1 MKHLLLAA
9 ASGLIFGLITI
20 LVAESWLRVKLP
32 PACALRHPLLH
43 HTFRPNCQ
51 TTETNQDHSVTYKY
65 NSLGLRGQDNLP
77 PDTDKFRILM
87 LGDSFT
93 EGVGVDEKSIF
104 STLIEN
110 QTGAQVINA
119 GVRKY
124 APLLEY
130 LYLRDYGLAYQP
142 DLVILNLNITDLIE
156 TDKYHQ
162 SIIANPSG
170 KIVQITAPGR
180 HFLPTEWR
188 IFLWNNLRTYDYFQ
202 ERIFPKIYI
211 LFHAAKSGSLKN
223 NQKAV
228 YSDRQFNMF
237 SLSVDPLF
245 KEEYQQIRAQV
256 FSDINEIKNL
266 TDQQQIPL
274 LAVIQ
279 PAALHTSA
287 AEWTTLNSVFNLPL
301 KFPDDYPVDD
311 PYHRDLSQ
319 YLESLNITTMDLTS
333 IFRQNSTPSNPLF
346 FPQDGHWNSRGHRLA
361 ADQIADFIQINYEL

>member
-20 LVAESWLRVKLP
+20 LVAEFWLRVKLP

-124 APLLEY
+124 
-130 LYLRDYGLAYQP
+130 
-142 DLVILNLNITDLIE
+142 
-156 TDKYHQ
+156 
-162 SIIANPSG
+162 
-170 KIVQITAPGR
+170 
-180 HFLPTEWR
+180 
-188 IFLWNNLRTYDYFQ
+188 
-202 ERIFPKIYI
+202 
-211 LFHAAKSGSLKN
+211 
-223 NQKAV
+223 
-228 YSDRQFNMF
+228 
-237 SLSVDPLF
+237 
-245 KEEYQQIRAQV
+245 
-256 FSDINEIKNL
+256 
-266 TDQQQIPL
+266 
-274 LAVIQ
+274 
-279 PAALHTSA
+279 
-287 AEWTTLNSVFNLPL
+287 
-301 KFPDDYPVDD
+301 
-311 PYHRDLSQ
+311 
-319 YLESLNITTMDLTS
+319 
-333 IFRQNSTPSNPLF
+333 
-346 FPQDGHWNSRGHRLA
+346 
-361 ADQIADFIQINYEL
+361 